1 MARVPRKCCGGRD
14 EREALR
20 PVVSVARHDLY
31 VAAHDIERHAIAIP
45 LDLIK
50 PSIAGRHLIHE
61 PRKAWLNPPWHRALN
76 VDSAII
82 DGEVVMLDDMGRSHF
97 FDLHATASGKY
108 APDAICY
115 VFDLLWLNGED
126 LRDRPLSDRRLEL
139 EGLGLG
145 ESGIYFSE
153 EFEGDGEAFYREA
166 CRADLEGIVAK
177 RRDSKYRSGR
187 SDEWRKIKCVK
198 SAEFVVIGY
207 LPSKVP
213 GAIASLLVAEK
224 DGKTL
229 RYAGAVGT
237 GYSHVVAVALKQ
249 GLDAIRATE
258 PAIGGLRIKGAV
270 WTRPQL
276 LAQVDFRGW
285 TTGHELRHASFKG
298 LSEKQ

>member
-1 MARVPRKCCGGRD
+1 
-14 EREALR
+14 
-20 PVVSVARHDLY
+20 
-31 VAAHDIERHAIAIP
+31 
-45 LDLIK
+45 
-50 PSIAGRHLIHE
+50 
-61 PRKAWLNPPWHRALN
+61 
-76 VDSAII
+76 
-82 DGEVVMLDDMGRSHF
+82 
-97 FDLHATASGKY
+97 
-108 APDAICY
+108 
-115 VFDLLWLNGED
+115 LLWLNGED

-153 EFEGDGEAFYREA
+153 EFKGDGEAFFREA
-166 CRADLEGIVAK
+166 SRAELEGIVAK

-187 SDEWRKIKCVK
+187 RDEWRKIKCIR

-237 GYSHVVAVALKQ
+237 GYSHAVAVALKQ

-258 PAIGGLRIKGAV
+258 PAILTGSESKALSGHARSLGRKSIFVDGQRAMNCGMRVLRAWLSANRPWSPNDNANLGKQRVRVFISSGA
-270 WTRPQL
+270 R
-276 LAQVDFRGW
+276 R
-285 TTGHELRHASFKG
+285 
-298 LSEKQ
+298 

>member
-1 MARVPRKCCGGRD
+1 VACEVKWDGYRV
-14 EREALR
+14 
-20 PVVSVARHDLY
+20 SLY
-31 VAAHDIERHAIAIP
+31 VERGNLKIMTRNGHDWTKRFPLVATAAA
-45 LDLIK
+45 
-50 PSIAGRHLIHE
+50 
-61 PRKAWLNPPWHRALN
+61 ALN

-97 FDLHATASGKY
+97 SDLHAVASGKY

-115 VFDLLWLNGED
+115 AFDLLWLNGED
-126 LRDRPLSDRRLEL
+126 LRDKPLSDRRLEL

-145 ESGIYFSE
+145 ESAIYFSE

-177 RRDSKYRSGR
+177 HRDSKYRSGR
-187 SDEWRKIKCVK
+187 SDEWRKIKYIK

-224 DGKTL
+224 DGKRL
-229 RYAGAVGT
+229 RYAGALGA
-237 GYSHVVAVALKQ
+237 GNSQAVAVALRE

-258 PAIGGLRIKGAV
+258 PAGLAG
-270 WTRPQL
+270 
-276 LAQVDFRGW
+276 
-285 TTGHELRHASFKG
+285 
-298 LSEKQ
+298 